1 MQKEVRLE
9 GRELIVIFGQG
20 VVRIENN
27 EELLAY
33 IGESPNMRT
42 RQLVN
47 AIQEIY
53 IQSYGSRLGI
63 TDNSF
68 ITEIWGHTYFEYTML
83 RNERLGRFL
92 FPFGL
97 YKRLVDSC
105 KVIDCG
111 EASIDGNRWL
121 WDVLSVLVPLL
132 SRIIPRGGT
141 SRRVRS

>member
-1 MQKEVRLE
+1 MQKTIRLE

-27 EELLAY
+27 EELLVY
-33 IGESPNMRT
+33 IGESPYVHT
-42 RQLVN
+42 KQLVE
-47 AIQEIY
+47 AIQAIY
-53 IQSYGSRLGI
+53 SQSYGSRLGI
-63 TDNSF
+63 TGSSF
-68 ITEIWGHTYFEYTML
+68 IIEIWGHTYFEYTML

-121 WDVLSVLVPLL
+121 WDVLSVFVPLV
-132 SRIIPRGGT
+132 SRIIPRGT
-141 SRRVRS
+141 PP

>member
-1 MQKEVRLE
+1 MQKTIRLE
-9 GRELIVIFGQG
+9 GRELIVIFGQS

-27 EELLAY
+27 EELLEY
-33 IGESPNMRT
+33 IGESPYVRT
-42 RQLVN
+42 KQLVEVVQ
-47 AIQEIY
+47 AIY
-53 IQSYGSRLGI
+53 SQSYGSRLGI

-111 EASIDGNRWL
+111 EARIDGNRWL
-121 WDVLSVLVPLL
+121 WDVLSVFVPLI
-132 SRIIPRGGT
+132 SRIIPRGT
-141 SRRVRS
+141 SRRGRS

>member
-1 MQKEVRLE
+1 MQKTIRLE
-9 GRELIVIFGQG
+9 GRELTVIFGQS

-27 EELLAY
+27 EELLTY
-33 IGESPNMRT
+33 IGGNPRT
-42 RQLVN
+42 RTQQLVE

-53 IQSYGSRLGI
+53 SENYGSRLAI

-68 ITEIWGHTYFEYTML
+68 IVEIWGHTYFEYSML

-97 YKRLVDSC
+97 YRRLVDSC

-111 EASIDGNRWL
+111 EAHIDGNRWL
-121 WDVLSVLVPLL
+121 WDLLSVFVPLIGWCL
-132 SRIIPRGGT
+132 KQAHRGG
-141 SRRVRS
+141 R